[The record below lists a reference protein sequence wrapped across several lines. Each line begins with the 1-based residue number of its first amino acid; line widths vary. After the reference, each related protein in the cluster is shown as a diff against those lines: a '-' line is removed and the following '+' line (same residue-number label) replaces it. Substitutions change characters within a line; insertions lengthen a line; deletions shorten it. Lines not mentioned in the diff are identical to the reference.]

1 MTTQPPSGDFPRYT
15 GQSDEEALELG
26 PSHNPPQP
34 GGHSPGAPQQPGG
47 PSPSTPQQP
56 GGHSPG
62 APQQPVSAPPPGAA
76 PTGTPRRY
84 AGPQGQPQS
93 GPRPAQPGPGG
104 QSAPKPEAR
113 LPQPGAGA
121 PPGPP
126 RNGNGNGNNVV
137 VATAARTQDW
147 WQEKLHKL
155 SLHARVTLLA
165 AVAVGLAVAI
175 VSISAYV
182 TVRQQMY
189 RNLDA
194 SLVDRAQQAARS
206 GALTNPTILRDVPP
220 EALGLSD
227 IQLGLLTS
235 GGEPVGSAD
244 GTLPPMAAPE
254 LAVARSPGSEP
265 GIRTV
270 GVRNG
275 AHYRVVAVP
284 ARFCPLNDQRAC
296 GSGDYEAAALV
307 VAQSL
312 KPIDRTLHNLGIVLW
327 AVGLLGV
334 IGAALA
340 GNAIA
345 QSGLRPLARLT
356 GAAEHIARTEDLKP
370 IPVTGS
376 DEISRLALAFNAML
390 AALARSQDRQRRL
403 VGDAGHE
410 LRTPLTSIR
419 TNLDLLAQAD
429 KRGGLRPEDRQQ
441 LLDDVRA
448 QMDELTTLIGDLT
461 ELARDTPQV
470 RNAELIE
477 LANVVEDAVIK
488 VRRRAP
494 GLEWDVQISPFPV
507 WGDERLLGRAV
518 TNLLDNA
525 AKYSIP
531 DGAGVPRPE
540 GEMFGTVTVR
550 LLDGVLT
557 VTDSG
562 PGIADAD
569 LPHVFER
576 FYRSSEAR
584 SRPGSGLGLAIVKHA
599 AEQHGGM
606 IYARNAPTGGA
617 QFTLWLPHA
626 ATQSR

>member
-1 MTTQPPSGDFPRYT
+1 MTSPPGPRAGDSAGQVPDGRRVGSSGSSARPGGMSPRE
-15 GQSDEEALELG
+15 GSG
-26 PSHNPPQP
+26 VPPQE
-34 GGHSPGAPQQPGG
+34 GS
-47 PSPSTPQQP
+47 
-56 GGHSPG
+56 
-62 APQQPVSAPPPGAA
+62 
-76 PTGTPRRY
+76 R
-84 AGPQGQPQS
+84 S
-93 GPRPAQPGPGG
+93 GRPRP
-104 QSAPKPEAR
+104 
-113 LPQPGAGA
+113 PGAGA
-121 PPGPP
+121 TVAEEGPGP
-126 RNGNGNGNNVV
+126 RR
-137 VATAARTQDW
+137 VAVAATRTQHW
-147 WQEKLHKL
+147 WQEKLRRL
-155 SLHARVTLLA
+155 TLHARVTLLA
-165 AVAVGLAVAI
+165 AVAVGLSVAF
-175 VSISAYV
+175 VSLSAYL

-194 SLVDRAQQAARS
+194 SLIDRAEQAAQSRV
-206 GALTNPTILRDVPP
+206 LTRQFVLEGIPP

-227 IQLGLLTS
+227 IRIGLYT
-235 GGEPVGSAD
+235 AD
-244 GTLPPMAAPE
+244 GQRLGAADTYLPPMGPRE
-254 LAVARSPGSEP
+254 LAVARGQSTEVSV
-265 GIRTV
+265 RTD
-270 GVRNG
+270 GNRRLP
-275 AHYRVVAVP
+275 HYRVVAVP
-284 ARFCPLNDQRAC
+284 TRYCARPARLPDCPE
-296 GSGDYEAAALV
+296 YEYRPAALV

-312 KPIDRTLHNLGIVLW
+312 APIDRTLHNLGIVLW

-345 QSGLRPLARLT
+345 LSGLRPVARLT
-356 GAAEHIARTEDLKP
+356 SAAEHIARTEDLRP
-370 IPVTGS
+370 IPVSGT
-376 DEISRLALAFNAML
+376 DEISRLAQAFNAML

-429 KRGGLRPEDRQQ
+429 SRGGLAAEDRRQ

-461 ELARDTPQV
+461 ELARDTPQTRDV
-470 RNAELIE
+470 ELIE
-477 LANVVEDAVIK
+477 MANVVEDAVIK

-494 GLEWDVQISPFPV
+494 GLEWDVRISPFPV

-525 AKYSIP
+525 AKYSSP
-531 DGAGVPRPE
+531 EYSETAPADREAGQHGARPAV
-540 GEMFGTVTVR
+540 GRVTVR
-550 LLDGVLT
+550 LEDGVLT
-557 VTDSG
+557 VTDTG
-562 PGIADAD
+562 PGIAPAD

-606 IYARNAPTGGA
+606 IGARNLPGGGA

>member
-1 MTTQPPSGDFPRYT
+1 M
-15 GQSDEEALELG
+15 A
-26 PSHNPPQP
+26 
-34 GGHSPGAPQQPGG
+34 
-47 PSPSTPQQP
+47 
-56 GGHSPG
+56 
-62 APQQPVSAPPPGAA
+62 
-76 PTGTPRRY
+76 
-84 AGPQGQPQS
+84 
-93 GPRPAQPGPGG
+93 
-104 QSAPKPEAR
+104 
-113 LPQPGAGA
+113 
-121 PPGPP
+121 
-126 RNGNGNGNNVV
+126 
-137 VATAARTQDW
+137 ATAARTQSW
-147 WQEKLHKL
+147 AQQKLHQL

-165 AVAVGLAVAI
+165 AVAVGLAVAF
-175 VSISAYV
+175 VSVAAYL

-189 RNLDA
+189 RNLDD
-194 SLVDRAQQAARS
+194 SLIQRS
-206 GALTNPTILRDVPP
+206 TTAVQNKVLTNPDVMRTVTP
-220 EALGLSD
+220 EALGLID
-227 IQLGLLTS
+227 VRMGLLAADGSTLVGPRSYTPPIGPVELSIASSERNSDASIRTS
-235 GGEPVGSAD
+235 G
-244 GTLPPMAAPE
+244 
-254 LAVARSPGSEP
+254 SP
-265 GIRTV
+265 
-270 GVRNG
+270 NNQ
-275 AHYRVVAVP
+275 HYRVIAI
-284 ARFCPLNDQRAC
+284 PL
-296 GSGDYEAAALV
+296 GDDTALV

-312 KPIDRTLHNLGIVLW
+312 DPIDHTLHNLGIVLW

-334 IGAALA
+334 IGAAVA
-340 GNAIA
+340 GNAVA
-345 QSGLRPLARLT
+345 ASGLRPLARLT
-356 GAAEHIARTEDLKP
+356 GAAEHVARTEDLQP

-376 DEISRLALAFNAML
+376 DEISRLAQAFNAML

-494 GLEWDVQISPFPV
+494 GLEWDVELAPFPV

-525 AKYSIP
+525 AKYS
-531 DGAGVPRPE
+531 VPE
-540 GEMFGTVTVR
+540 GSTARADGPPVGRVTVR

-562 PGIADAD
+562 PGIAEAD

-606 IYARNAPTGGA
+606 IYARNVSGAGA

-626 ATQSR
+626 ATQTR

>member
-1 MTTQPPSGDFPRYT
+1 MSQQHPQDFPSYT
-15 GQSDEEALELG
+15 GG
-26 PSHNPPQP
+26 PK
-34 GGHSPGAPQQPGG
+34 PQQPQQ
-47 PSPSTPQQP
+47 SPP
-56 GGHSPG
+56 
-62 APQQPVSAPPPGAA
+62 
-76 PTGTPRRY
+76 
-84 AGPQGQPQS
+84 
-93 GPRPAQPGPGG
+93 PAQPV
-104 QSAPKPEAR
+104 A
-113 LPQPGAGA
+113 
-121 PPGPP
+121 
-126 RNGNGNGNNVV
+126 NGNGSGNRVA
-137 VATAARTQDW
+137 ATAARTQTW
-147 WQEKLHKL
+147 WNETLHKL

-175 VSISAYV
+175 VSIAAYV

-189 RNLDA
+189 QNLDN
-194 SLVDRAQQAARS
+194 SLTQRAVQAAQK
-206 GALTNPTILRDVPP
+206 GVLTDLTILQSVPSD
-220 EALGLSD
+220 ALGLSD
-227 IQLGLLTS
+227 IR
-235 GGEPVGSAD
+235 VGVISAD
-244 GTLPPMAAPE
+244 GEKFGPPKSLLPPMGDDE
-254 LAVARSPGSEP
+254 LQIARAQGNEASL
-265 GIRTV
+265 RTV
-270 GVRNG
+270 GLRNAG
-275 AHYRVVAVP
+275 THFRVVAVP
-284 ARFCPLNDQRAC
+284 AKYCPPTLSEAC
-296 GSGDYEAAALV
+296 HAEPENYLQPGALV

-312 KPIDRTLHNLGIVLW
+312 GPIDKTLHNLGIVLW
-327 AVGLLGV
+327 AFGLIGV

-340 GNAIA
+340 GNAVA
-345 QSGLRPLARLT
+345 RSGLRPLARLT
-356 GAAEHIARTEDLKP
+356 GAAEHVARTEDLKP
-370 IPVTGS
+370 IPVSGT
-376 DEISRLALAFNAML
+376 DEISRLAMAFNAML
-390 AALARSQDRQRRL
+390 GALAQSRDRQRRL

-410 LRTPLTSIR
+410 LRTPLTSVR

-477 LANVVEDAVIK
+477 LSNVVEDAVMK

-494 GLEWDVQISPFPV
+494 GLEWDVQLTPFPV

-525 AKYSIP
+525 AKYSVP
-531 DGAGVPRPE
+531 AGAAQHTDDQPAGH
-540 GEMFGTVTVR
+540 VTVR

-562 PGIADAD
+562 PGIAEAD

-584 SRPGSGLGLAIVKHA
+584 GLPGSGLGLAIVKHA

-606 IYARNAPTGGA
+606 IYARNVPGSGA

-626 ATQSR
+626 ATQTR

>member
-1 MTTQPPSGDFPRYT
+1 VTRPPEKPSSG
-15 GQSDEEALELG
+15 
-26 PSHNPPQP
+26 
-34 GGHSPGAPQQPGG
+34 PQQPAY
-47 PSPSTPQQP
+47 PSYVGLERNRYTDQPRP
-56 GGHSPG
+56 GGS
-62 APQQPVSAPPPGAA
+62 
-76 PTGTPRRY
+76 T
-84 AGPQGQPQS
+84 
-93 GPRPAQPGPGG
+93 
-104 QSAPKPEAR
+104 
-113 LPQPGAGA
+113 
-121 PPGPP
+121 PPGPDAAESVA
-126 RNGNGNGNNVV
+126 RENGNGTRRVA
-137 VATAARTQDW
+137 ATAARTQDW
-147 WQEKLHKL
+147 WQDKLHRL

-165 AVAVGLAVAI
+165 AVAVGLAVAF
-175 VSISAYV
+175 VSLSAYF

-189 RNLDA
+189 RNLDH
-194 SLVDRAQQAARS
+194 SLVDRAGSAAKS
-206 GALTNPTILRDVPP
+206 PVLTNPSVIMNITP
-220 EALGLSD
+220 ETLGLSD
-227 IQLGLLTS
+227 IRIGLLTANRQVFAGPS
-235 GGEPVGSAD
+235 NYAPPWGPAELQVAQTQGEPSVRTFGSRQ
-244 GTLPPMAAPE
+244 GP
-254 LAVARSPGSEP
+254 
-265 GIRTV
+265 
-270 GVRNG
+270 
-275 AHYRVVAVP
+275 HYRVVAVP
-284 ARFCPLNDQRAC
+284 AQVCPVPVSPGVPCPEDKQP
-296 GSGDYEAAALV
+296 AALV

-312 KPIDRTLHNLGIVLW
+312 APIDRTLHNLGIVLW

-345 QSGLRPLARLT
+345 QNGLRPLAGLT
-356 GAAEHIARTEDLKP
+356 REAERIARTEDLRP

-376 DEISRLALAFNAML
+376 DEISRLAQAFNAML

-429 KRGGLRPEDRQQ
+429 KQGGLAAEDRQQ

-470 RNAELIE
+470 PNAELIE
-477 LANVVEDAVIK
+477 LSNVVEDAVIK

-494 GLEWDVQISPFPV
+494 GIEWDVQLTPFPV

-525 AKYSIP
+525 AKYSSP
-531 DGAGVPRPE
+531 DDPALARAGRRTV
-540 GEMFGTVTVR
+540 GGSVTVR

-562 PGIADAD
+562 PGIAEAD

-606 IYARNAPTGGA
+606 IYARNAPPAGA
-617 QFTLWLPHA
+617 EFTLWLPHA
-626 ATQSR
+626 ATQARQPTGDPDFPARPQ

>member
-1 MTTQPPSGDFPRYT
+1 VSSQPPSDDFPRYT
-15 GQSDEEALELG
+15 TESDEETLEIG
-26 PSHNPPQP
+26 PETRNRYAGQRRPEAPFPAPTSPPPGQP
-34 GGHSPGAPQQPGG
+34 GGG
-47 PSPSTPQQP
+47 PD
-56 GGHSPG
+56 G
-62 APQQPVSAPPPGAA
+62 
-76 PTGTPRRY
+76 
-84 AGPQGQPQS
+84 
-93 GPRPAQPGPGG
+93 
-104 QSAPKPEAR
+104 R
-113 LPQPGAGA
+113 LPEPKGSE
-121 PPGPP
+121 
-126 RNGNGNGNNVV
+126 NGSGTNLVA
-137 VATAARTQDW
+137 ATAARTQDW

-165 AVAVGLAVAI
+165 AVAVGLAVAF

-194 SLVDRAQQAARS
+194 SLVDRASQAASS
-206 GALTNPTILRDVPP
+206 GVLTRLSNLQEIPP

-227 IQLGLLTS
+227 ILLGVYL
-235 GGEPVGSAD
+235 AD
-244 GTLPPMAAPE
+244 GRQIGAADSTLPPMGPTD
-254 LAVARSPGSEP
+254 LQVARDQGGEAS
-265 GIRTV
+265 IRTV

-275 AHYRVVAVP
+275 PHYRVVAVP
-284 ARFCPLNDQRAC
+284 AQFCPLGQERRNCEPEELQP
-296 GSGDYEAAALV
+296 AALV

-356 GAAEHIARTEDLKP
+356 SATERIARTEELKP

-376 DEISRLALAFNAML
+376 DEISRLAVAFNAML

-429 KRGGLRPEDRQQ
+429 KRGGLRAEDRQQ

-448 QMDELTTLIGDLT
+448 QMDELTNLIGDLT

-470 RNAELIE
+470 RDAELID
-477 LANVVEDAVIK
+477 LSNVVEDAAIK
-488 VRRRAP
+488 VRRRAS
-494 GLEWDVQISPFPV
+494 GIEWDVQLAPFPV

-531 DGAGVPRPE
+531 DQPDPDREE
-540 GEMFGTVTVR
+540 GGPVGRVTVR
-550 LLDGVLT
+550 LVDGVLT

-562 PGIADAD
+562 PGISDAD

>member
-1 MTTQPPSGDFPRYT
+1 M
-15 GQSDEEALELG
+15 A
-26 PSHNPPQP
+26 
-34 GGHSPGAPQQPGG
+34 
-47 PSPSTPQQP
+47 
-56 GGHSPG
+56 
-62 APQQPVSAPPPGAA
+62 
-76 PTGTPRRY
+76 
-84 AGPQGQPQS
+84 
-93 GPRPAQPGPGG
+93 
-104 QSAPKPEAR
+104 
-113 LPQPGAGA
+113 
-121 PPGPP
+121 
-126 RNGNGNGNNVV
+126 
-137 VATAARTQDW
+137 ATAARTQNW
-147 WQEKLHKL
+147 WNETLHKL

-175 VSISAYV
+175 VSVAAYI

-189 RNLDA
+189 QNLDDSLIQRAGQA
-194 SLVDRAQQAARS
+194 SQKGV
-206 GALTNPTILRDVPP
+206 LTNLENLRRASAD
-220 EALGLSD
+220 ALGLSD
-227 IQLGLLTS
+227 IR
-235 GGEPVGSAD
+235 VGVLSAD
-244 GTLPPMAAPE
+244 GVQYGAQNSPLPPMGDDE
-254 LAVARSPGSEP
+254 LQIARDQGNQASL
-265 GIRTV
+265 RTV

-275 AHYRVVAVP
+275 PHYRVVAVAARYCP
-284 ARFCPLNDQRAC
+284 AGYSNECQEDANFLQP
-296 GSGDYEAAALV
+296 GALV

-312 KPIDRTLHNLGIVLW
+312 GSIDQTLHNLGIVLW
-327 AVGLLGV
+327 AFGLIGV

-340 GNAIA
+340 GNAVA
-345 QSGLRPLARLT
+345 RSGLRPLARLT
-356 GAAEHIARTEDLKP
+356 GAAEHVARTEDLKP
-370 IPVTGS
+370 IPVAGT
-376 DEISRLALAFNAML
+376 DEISRLANAFNAML
-390 AALARSQDRQRRL
+390 GALAQSRDRQRRL

-410 LRTPLTSIR
+410 LRTPLTSVR

-477 LANVVEDAVIK
+477 LSNVVEDAVLK

-494 GLEWDVQISPFPV
+494 GLEWDVELSPFPV

-525 AKYSIP
+525 AKYSVP
-531 DGAGVPRPE
+531 EDSEQHSDGQSVGH
-540 GEMFGTVTVR
+540 VTVR
-550 LLDGVLT
+550 LQDGVLT

-562 PGIADAD
+562 PGIAEAD

-606 IYARNAPTGGA
+606 IYARNVPGAGA

>member
-1 MTTQPPSGDFPRYT
+1 M
-15 GQSDEEALELG
+15 A
-26 PSHNPPQP
+26 
-34 GGHSPGAPQQPGG
+34 
-47 PSPSTPQQP
+47 
-56 GGHSPG
+56 
-62 APQQPVSAPPPGAA
+62 
-76 PTGTPRRY
+76 
-84 AGPQGQPQS
+84 
-93 GPRPAQPGPGG
+93 
-104 QSAPKPEAR
+104 
-113 LPQPGAGA
+113 
-121 PPGPP
+121 
-126 RNGNGNGNNVV
+126 
-137 VATAARTQDW
+137 ATAARTQSW
-147 WQEKLHKL
+147 WQEKLHRL

-165 AVAVGLAVAI
+165 AVAVGFAVAL
-175 VSISAYV
+175 VSVSAYV

-189 RNLDA
+189 QNLDN
-194 SLVDRAQQAARS
+194 SLIDRAQQAAKN
-206 GALTNPTILRDVPP
+206 GVLTNQKNLVNIPTD
-220 EALGLSD
+220 AFGLSD
-227 IQLGLLTS
+227 IRLGVYLANGQPIGATNS
-235 GGEPVGSAD
+235 Y
-244 GTLPPMAAPE
+244 LPPMGPTE
-254 LAVARSPGSEP
+254 LDIAQNPGDEASV
-265 GIRTV
+265 RTF
-270 GVRNG
+270 GTRKG
-275 AHYRVVAVP
+275 EHFRVVAVP
-284 ARFCPLNDQRAC
+284 AEFCPLQARCDIDPDLLQP
-296 GSGDYEAAALV
+296 AALV

-312 KPIDRTLHNLGIVLW
+312 SPIDRTLHNLGIVLW
-327 AVGLLGV
+327 AFGLVGV

-345 QSGLRPLARLT
+345 QSGLRPLVRLT
-356 GAAEHIARTEDLKP
+356 GAAEHVARTEELRP

-390 AALARSQDRQRRL
+390 QALARSQDRQRRL

-429 KRGGLRPEDRQQ
+429 KRGGLRAEDRQQ

-470 RNAELIE
+470 RDAELIE
-477 LANVVEDAVIK
+477 LSNVVEDAVLK

-494 GLEWDVQISPFPV
+494 GLEWDVQLAPFPV

-525 AKYSIP
+525 AKYSTP
-531 DGAGVPRPE
+531 DSPPAE
-540 GEMFGTVTVR
+540 GEPPARVIVR
-550 LLDGVLT
+550 LRDGVLT

-562 PGIADAD
+562 PGIAEAD
-569 LPHVFER
+569 LPHVFDR

-606 IYARNAPTGGA
+606 IYARNAPGGGA

>member
-1 MTTQPPSGDFPRYT
+1 MSSQPPDFPSYGGSGRIPPT
-15 GQSDEEALELG
+15 PSPRPSSGQ
-26 PSHNPPQP
+26 
-34 GGHSPGAPQQPGG
+34 GGPGG
-47 PSPSTPQQP
+47 PGSGQP
-56 GGHSPG
+56 GS
-62 APQQPVSAPPPGAA
+62 
-76 PTGTPRRY
+76 
-84 AGPQGQPQS
+84 GQPSS
-93 GPRPAQPGPGG
+93 GQPGPGQPGSGASG
-104 QSAPKPEAR
+104 QGQPGSAQAGPGQPGQGQPGSGQPGSGGPGSGA
-113 LPQPGAGA
+113 PGAGSAVPNA
-121 PPGPP
+121 PKAWL
-126 RNGNGNGNNVV
+126 NGNGTRMA
-137 VATAARTQDW
+137 ATAARTQSW
-147 WQEKLHKL
+147 WQEKLHRL

-165 AVAVGLAVAI
+165 AVAVGFAVAL

-189 RNLDA
+189 QNLDN
-194 SLVDRAQQAARS
+194 SLVDRAGQAANR
-206 GALTNPTILRDVPP
+206 GILTNLANLQEVSP

-227 IQLGLLTS
+227 IKLGLL
-235 GGEPVGSAD
+235 GAD
-244 GTLPPMAAPE
+244 GQQFGSDPQYLPPMGQAE
-254 LAVARSPGSEP
+254 HDVAVAQDNEAS
-265 GIRTV
+265 IRTV
-270 GVRNG
+270 GVRNSG
-275 AHYRVVAVP
+275 HVRVIAVP
-284 ARFCPLNDQRAC
+284 TQFCPYKGVRCSPDEVEP
-296 GSGDYEAAALV
+296 GALV

-312 KPIDRTLHNLGIVLW
+312 APIDQTLHNLGIVLW
-327 AVGLLGV
+327 AFGLVGV

-345 QSGLRPLARLT
+345 QSGLRPLVRLT
-356 GAAEHIARTEDLKP
+356 GAAEHVARTEELRP

-390 AALARSQDRQRRL
+390 QALARSQDRQRRL

-429 KRGGLRPEDRQQ
+429 KRGGLRPDDRQQ

-470 RNAELIE
+470 RDAELIE
-477 LANVVEDAVIK
+477 LSNVVEDAVLK

-494 GLEWDVQISPFPV
+494 GLEWDVQLAPFPV

-525 AKYSIP
+525 AKYSTP
-531 DGAGVPRPE
+531 DASPADDEPPSRVI
-540 GEMFGTVTVR
+540 VR
-550 LLDGVLT
+550 LRDGVLT

-562 PGIADAD
+562 PGIAEAD

-606 IYARNAPTGGA
+606 IYARNAPGGGA

>member
-1 MTTQPPSGDFPRYT
+1 VSKQHPEDFPSYAGRPPGT
-15 GQSDEEALELG
+15 GQPG
-26 PSHNPPQP
+26 PTPDPTQDPRQDPAPHPAQGTGRPTP
-34 GGHSPGAPQQPGG
+34 ARRPQQPPASG
-47 PSPSTPQQP
+47 PQQP
-56 GGHSPG
+56 DE
-62 APQQPVSAPPPGAA
+62 PVA
-76 PTGTPRRY
+76 
-84 AGPQGQPQS
+84 
-93 GPRPAQPGPGG
+93 
-104 QSAPKPEAR
+104 
-113 LPQPGAGA
+113 
-121 PPGPP
+121 
-126 RNGNGNGNNVV
+126 NGNGNRVT
-137 VATAARTQDW
+137 ATAARTQVW
-147 WQEKLHKL
+147 WQEKLHAL

-175 VSISAYV
+175 VSVAAYV

-189 RNLDA
+189 QNLDD
-194 SLVDRAQQAARS
+194 S
-206 GALTNPTILRDVPP
+206 LTNRAAAAAQKGVLTNLQNLQNVSSD
-220 EALGLSD
+220 ALGLSD
-227 IQLGLLTS
+227 IR
-235 GGEPVGSAD
+235 VGMIDAD
-244 GTLPPMAAPE
+244 GQKFGARSSPIPPMEANE
-254 LAVARSPGSEP
+254 LAIARAQGDEASL
-265 GIRTV
+265 RTV
-270 GVRNG
+270 GDRNG
-275 AHYRVVAVP
+275 GSHFRVVAVP
-284 ARFCPLNDQRAC
+284 AHYCPLQADCQIDPDQYRP
-296 GSGDYEAAALV
+296 SALV

-312 KPIDRTLHNLGIVLW
+312 APIDRTLHNLGVVLW
-327 AVGLLGV
+327 AFGLIGV

-345 QSGLRPLARLT
+345 RSGLRPLARLT
-356 GAAEHIARTEDLKP
+356 GAVEHVAQTEDLKP
-370 IPVTGS
+370 IPISGS
-376 DEISRLALAFNAML
+376 DEISRLAQAFNAML

-429 KRGGLRPEDRQQ
+429 KRGGLRPDDRQQ

-477 LANVVEDAVIK
+477 LSNVVEDAVIK

-494 GLEWDVQISPFPV
+494 GLDWDVQLSPFPV

-531 DGAGVPRPE
+531 EGTAPRSDGQPSGQ
-540 GEMFGTVTVR
+540 VTVR

-606 IYARNAPTGGA
+606 IYARNLPGGGA

-626 ATQSR
+626 ATQTR

>member
-1 MTTQPPSGDFPRYT
+1 MSTQPPDDFPRYS
-15 GQSDEEALELG
+15 GQSDEETLELG
-26 PSHNPPQP
+26 PSHNRP
-34 GGHSPGAPQQPGG
+34 GARPHGSSRAPHPGTPSPGTSSPYAGQGAPTTGPGSPSAPQA
-47 PSPSTPQQP
+47 S
-56 GGHSPG
+56 
-62 APQQPVSAPPPGAA
+62 
-76 PTGTPRRY
+76 
-84 AGPQGQPQS
+84 
-93 GPRPAQPGPGG
+93 PRPAAPGPTTPDSG
-104 QSAPKPEAR
+104 QP
-113 LPQPGAGA
+113 
-121 PPGPP
+121 
-126 RNGNGNGNNVV
+126 GNGNRVTE
-137 VATAARTQDW
+137 TAGRTQDW
-147 WQEKLHKL
+147 WQDKLHQL

-165 AVAVGLAVAI
+165 AVAVGLAVAF
-175 VSISAYV
+175 VSIGAYM

-189 RNLDA
+189 RNLDD
-194 SLVDRAQQAARS
+194 SLKDRAVQAANNKV
-206 GALTNPTILRDVPP
+206 LTNYFNLRNVSSD
-220 EALGLSD
+220 ALGLSD
-227 IQLGLLTS
+227 IQLGVYLDTGQKLGAKQS
-235 GGEPVGSAD
+235 
-244 GTLPPMAAPE
+244 TLPPMNDTE
-254 LAVARSPGSEP
+254 LAVAQGDAPDGFSIE
-265 GIRTV
+265 TV
-270 GVRNG
+270 GVPNSS
-275 AHYRVVAVP
+275 HFRVVAVET
-284 ARFCPLNDQRAC
+284 RFCPREDGEAC
-296 GSGDYEAAALV
+296 GNEVPTIPAALV

-327 AVGLLGV
+327 AIGLLGV

-356 GAAEHIARTEDLKP
+356 GAAETIARTEDLRP

-376 DEISRLALAFNAML
+376 DEITRLAVAFNAML

-429 KRGGLRPEDRQQ
+429 KRGGLRPDDRQQ

-470 RNAELIE
+470 RDAELIE
-477 LANVVEDAVIK
+477 MANVVEDALIK
-488 VRRRAP
+488 VRRRAS
-494 GLEWDVQISPFPV
+494 GVEWDVQLSPFPV

-525 AKYSIP
+525 AKYSVP
-531 DGAGVPRPE
+531 DGSAGPRHE
-540 GEMFGTVTVR
+540 GQPVGRVSVR

-562 PGIADAD
+562 PGIAEAD

-606 IYARNAPTGGA
+606 IYARNAPAGGA

>member
-1 MTTQPPSGDFPRYT
+1 M
-15 GQSDEEALELG
+15 A
-26 PSHNPPQP
+26 
-34 GGHSPGAPQQPGG
+34 
-47 PSPSTPQQP
+47 
-56 GGHSPG
+56 
-62 APQQPVSAPPPGAA
+62 
-76 PTGTPRRY
+76 
-84 AGPQGQPQS
+84 
-93 GPRPAQPGPGG
+93 
-104 QSAPKPEAR
+104 
-113 LPQPGAGA
+113 
-121 PPGPP
+121 
-126 RNGNGNGNNVV
+126 
-137 VATAARTQDW
+137 ATAARTQDW
-147 WQEKLHKL
+147 WQEKLQRL

-165 AVAVGLAVAI
+165 AVAVGLAVAL

-194 SLVDRAQQAARS
+194 SLIDRAGAA
-206 GALTNPTILRDVPP
+206 ADKQVLTNLNNLERIPSD
-220 EALGLSD
+220 ALGLSD
-227 IQLGLLTS
+227 IQVGLYT
-235 GGEPVGSAD
+235 AD
-244 GTLPPMAAPE
+244 EQRFGAAKSFLPPMGPIE
-254 LAVARSPGSEP
+254 LEVAQTQGEESV
-265 GIRTV
+265 RTV
-270 GVRNG
+270 GNRSG
-275 AHYRVVAVP
+275 PHFRVVAVP
-284 ARFCPLNDQRAC
+284 AQYCPVGAQCPPDEL
-296 GSGDYEAAALV
+296 EPAALV

-312 KPIDRTLHNLGIVLW
+312 EPIDRTLHNLGIVLW
-327 AVGLLGV
+327 AVGLIGV

-345 QSGLRPLARLT
+345 QSGLRPLGRLT

-376 DEISRLALAFNAML
+376 DEISRLAQAFNAML

-410 LRTPLTSIR
+410 LRTPLTSVR

-429 KRGGLRPEDRQQ
+429 KRGGLSAEDRQQ

-494 GLEWDVQISPFPV
+494 GLEWDVRLSPFPV

-525 AKYSIP
+525 AKYSTP
-531 DGAGVPRPE
+531 DSAASPADRRTGDAEPVGR
-540 GEMFGTVTVR
+540 VTVR

-562 PGIADAD
+562 PGIAEAD

-606 IYARNAPTGGA
+606 IYARNTPVGGA

>member
-1 MTTQPPSGDFPRYT
+1 MV
-15 GQSDEEALELG
+15 A
-26 PSHNPPQP
+26 
-34 GGHSPGAPQQPGG
+34 
-47 PSPSTPQQP
+47 
-56 GGHSPG
+56 
-62 APQQPVSAPPPGAA
+62 
-76 PTGTPRRY
+76 
-84 AGPQGQPQS
+84 
-93 GPRPAQPGPGG
+93 
-104 QSAPKPEAR
+104 
-113 LPQPGAGA
+113 
-121 PPGPP
+121 
-126 RNGNGNGNNVV
+126 
-137 VATAARTQDW
+137 ATAARTQDW
-147 WQEKLHKL
+147 WQEKLHRL

-165 AVAVGLAVAI
+165 AVAVGLAVAL
-175 VSISAYV
+175 VSISAYL

-189 RNLDA
+189 RNLDD
-194 SLVDRAQQAARS
+194 SLIDRAGQAADK
-206 GALTNPTILRDVPP
+206 GVLTNLQVLASIPSD
-220 EALGLSD
+220 ALGLSD
-227 IQLGLLTS
+227 IQLGLYT
-235 GGEPVGSAD
+235 AD
-244 GTLPPMAAPE
+244 GQRAGAANSFLPPMGPAE
-254 LAVARSPGSEP
+254 LAVAQNPNAEP
-265 GIRTV
+265 SVRTV
-270 GVRNG
+270 GTRNG
-275 AHYRVVAVP
+275 AHFRVVAVP
-284 ARFCPLNDQRAC
+284 ANYCPLLRSCSPDELRP
-296 GSGDYEAAALV
+296 AALV

-312 KPIDRTLHNLGIVLW
+312 EPIDRTLHNLGIVLW
-327 AVGLLGV
+327 AVGLVGV

-345 QSGLRPLARLT
+345 QSGLRPLSRLT

-376 DEISRLALAFNAML
+376 DEISRLAQAFNAML

-429 KRGGLRPEDRQQ
+429 KRGGLSAEDRQQ

-477 LANVVEDAVIK
+477 LSNVVEDAVIK

-494 GLEWDVQISPFPV
+494 RLEWDVQLSPFPV

-525 AKYSIP
+525 AKYSTP
-531 DGAGVPRPE
+531 DDSAATRADRRT
-540 GEMFGTVTVR
+540 GELEPVGRVTVR

-557 VTDSG
+557 VADSG
-562 PGIADAD
+562 PGIAEAD

-606 IYARNAPTGGA
+606 IYARNSPAGGA

-626 ATQSR
+626 ATQER

>member
-1 MTTQPPSGDFPRYT
+1 MV
-15 GQSDEEALELG
+15 
-26 PSHNPPQP
+26 
-34 GGHSPGAPQQPGG
+34 
-47 PSPSTPQQP
+47 ST
-56 GGHSPG
+56 
-62 APQQPVSAPPPGAA
+62 A
-76 PTGTPRRY
+76 
-84 AGPQGQPQS
+84 
-93 GPRPAQPGPGG
+93 
-104 QSAPKPEAR
+104 E
-113 LPQPGAGA
+113 
-121 PPGPP
+121 
-126 RNGNGNGNNVV
+126 
-137 VATAARTQDW
+137 RTQDW
-147 WQEKLHKL
+147 WQEKLHQL

-165 AVAVGLAVAI
+165 AVTVGLAVMI
-175 VSISAYV
+175 VSISAYM

-189 RNLDA
+189 RNLDD
-194 SLVDRAQQAARS
+194 SLVDRAQQAAN
-206 GALTNPTILRDVPP
+206 GTALTNPNILQGVPP

-227 IQLGLLTS
+227 ILLGLETPT
-235 GGEPVGSAD
+235 GQRIGSPN
-244 GTLPPMAAPE
+244 TMPPMGAEE
-254 LAVARSPGSEP
+254 LAVAKNPKSEP
-265 GIRTV
+265 SYRTV

-275 AHYRVVAVP
+275 PHYRVIAVP
-284 ARFCPLNDQRAC
+284 THFCPFSDQERCSDA
-296 GSGDYEAAALV
+296 DYEPAALV

-356 GAAEHIARTEDLKP
+356 GAAETIARTEDLRP

-376 DEISRLALAFNAML
+376 DEITRLAVAFNAML

-429 KRGGLRPEDRQQ
+429 KRGGLRAEDRQQ

-448 QMDELTTLIGDLT
+448 QMDELTALIGDLT

-470 RNAELIE
+470 RDAELIE
-477 LANVVEDAVIK
+477 MQNVVEDALIK
-488 VRRRAP
+488 VRRRAS
-494 GLEWDVQISPFPV
+494 GVEWDVQLSPFPV

-531 DGAGVPRPE
+531 DDSGPRPPE
-540 GEMFGTVTVR
+540 GEPLGRVTVR

-557 VTDSG
+557 ITDSG
-562 PGIADAD
+562 PGIAEAD

-606 IYARNAPTGGA
+606 IYARNAPGAGA

>member
-1 MTTQPPSGDFPRYT
+1 MTPSNPDFPSYADRPNQPTPPNQPSG
-15 GQSDEEALELG
+15 
-26 PSHNPPQP
+26 
-34 GGHSPGAPQQPGG
+34 PQQPGRQT
-47 PSPSTPQQP
+47 TP
-56 GGHSPG
+56 
-62 APQQPVSAPPPGAA
+62 
-76 PTGTPRRY
+76 
-84 AGPQGQPQS
+84 
-93 GPRPAQPGPGG
+93 
-104 QSAPKPEAR
+104 
-113 LPQPGAGA
+113 AGA
-121 PPGPP
+121 PPVA
-126 RNGNGNGNNVV
+126 NGNRMA
-137 VATAARTQDW
+137 ATAARTQDW
-147 WQEKLHKL
+147 AQQKLHQL

-165 AVAVGLAVAI
+165 AVAVGLAVAF
-175 VSISAYV
+175 VSVAAYL

-189 RNLDA
+189 RNLDE
-194 SLVDRAQQAARS
+194 SLIQRSTAAAKS
-206 GALTNPTILRDVPP
+206 GVITNPEIMRGLPP
-220 EALGLSD
+220 EALGLID
-227 IQLGLLTS
+227 IRMGLLA
-235 GGEPVGSAD
+235 AD
-244 GTLPPMAAPE
+244 GSTLVGPRSYTPPIGPDE
-254 LAVARSPGSEP
+254 LAVASSSVGSDAS
-265 GIRTV
+265 IRTA
-270 GVRNG
+270 GSPNRQ
-275 AHYRVVAVP
+275 HYRVIAI
-284 ARFCPLNDQRAC
+284 PLGDDQ
-296 GSGDYEAAALV
+296 ALV

-312 KPIDRTLHNLGIVLW
+312 EPIDHTLHNLGIVLW
-327 AVGLLGV
+327 SVGLLGV

-340 GNAIA
+340 GNAVA
-345 QSGLRPLARLT
+345 ASGLRPLARLT
-356 GAAEHIARTEDLKP
+356 GAAEHVARTEDLQP

-376 DEISRLALAFNAML
+376 DEISRLAQAFNAML

-477 LANVVEDAVIK
+477 LSNVVEDAVIK

-494 GLEWDVQISPFPV
+494 GLDWDVQLTPFPV

-525 AKYSIP
+525 AKYSVP
-531 DGAGVPRPE
+531 EGATPRSDGAPVGR
-540 GEMFGTVTVR
+540 VTVR

-562 PGIADAD
+562 PGISEAD

-606 IYARNAPTGGA
+606 IYARNAHAPGAGA

-626 ATQSR
+626 ATQTR

>member
-1 MTTQPPSGDFPRYT
+1 MSKQHPDDFPSYT
-15 GQSDEEALELG
+15 
-26 PSHNPPQP
+26 NPPPAPAEP
-34 GGHSPGAPQQPGG
+34 GLQHPE
-47 PSPSTPQQP
+47 
-56 GGHSPG
+56 
-62 APQQPVSAPPPGAA
+62 SAPEP
-76 PTGTPRRY
+76 
-84 AGPQGQPQS
+84 S
-93 GPRPAQPGPGG
+93 LD
-104 QSAPKPEAR
+104 KPVA
-113 LPQPGAGA
+113 
-121 PPGPP
+121 
-126 RNGNGNGNNVV
+126 NGNGNRV
-137 VATAARTQDW
+137 VATAARTQSW
-147 WQEKLHKL
+147 WNETLHQL

-165 AVAVGLAVAI
+165 AVAVALAVAI
-175 VSISAYV
+175 VSVAAYV

-189 RNLDA
+189 QNLDD
-194 SLVDRAQQAARS
+194 SLILRAGQAAQK
-206 GALTNPTILRDVPP
+206 GVLTNLSVLENIPP
-220 EALGLSD
+220 DALGLSD
-227 IQLGLLTS
+227 IQ
-235 GGEPVGSAD
+235 VGMISAD
-244 GTLPPMAAPE
+244 GQKFGAENSVLPPMGQTE
-254 LAVARSPGSEP
+254 LNIARSQGTDASL
-265 GIRTV
+265 RTA

-275 AHYRVVAVP
+275 SHFRVVAVP
-284 ARFCPLNDQRAC
+284 ARFCPPRADC
-296 GSGDYEAAALV
+296 QADPGLYQPSALV

-312 KPIDRTLHNLGIVLW
+312 GPIDQTLHNLGIVLW
-327 AVGLLGV
+327 AFGLIGV

-340 GNAIA
+340 GNAVA
-345 QSGLRPLARLT
+345 RSGLRPLARLT
-356 GAAEHIARTEDLKP
+356 GAAEHVARTEDLQP
-370 IPVTGS
+370 IPVSGS
-376 DEISRLALAFNAML
+376 DEISRLAQAFNAML

-429 KRGGLRPEDRQQ
+429 KRGGLRPDDRQQ

-448 QMDELTTLIGDLT
+448 QMDELTTLISDLT

-477 LANVVEDAVIK
+477 LSNVVEDAVIK

-494 GLEWDVQISPFPV
+494 GLEWDVQLTPFPV

-518 TNLLDNA
+518 VNLLDNA
-525 AKYSIP
+525 AKYSVP
-531 DGAGVPRPE
+531 DGATPRGDGRPV
-540 GEMFGTVTVR
+540 GRVTVR

-562 PGIADAD
+562 PGIAEAD

-606 IYARNAPTGGA
+606 IYARNAPGAGA

-626 ATQSR
+626 ATQAR

>member
-1 MTTQPPSGDFPRYT
+1 M
-15 GQSDEEALELG
+15 A
-26 PSHNPPQP
+26 
-34 GGHSPGAPQQPGG
+34 
-47 PSPSTPQQP
+47 
-56 GGHSPG
+56 
-62 APQQPVSAPPPGAA
+62 
-76 PTGTPRRY
+76 
-84 AGPQGQPQS
+84 
-93 GPRPAQPGPGG
+93 
-104 QSAPKPEAR
+104 
-113 LPQPGAGA
+113 
-121 PPGPP
+121 
-126 RNGNGNGNNVV
+126 
-137 VATAARTQDW
+137 ATAARTQSW
-147 WQEKLHKL
+147 WQEKLHRL

-165 AVAVGLAVAI
+165 AVAVGLAVAL
-175 VSISAYV
+175 VSISAYI

-189 RNLDA
+189 QNLDN
-194 SLVDRAQQAARS
+194 SLIDRAGQAAKR
-206 GALTNPTILRDVPP
+206 GVLTNKVILQTIPSD
-220 EALGLSD
+220 ALGLSD
-227 IQLGLLTS
+227 IQVGVY
-235 GGEPVGSAD
+235 GANGEQFAAVDS
-244 GTLPPMAAPE
+244 LMPPMGNDE
-254 LAVARSPGSEP
+254 LEIAIEQGNQASV
-265 GIRTV
+265 RTV
-270 GVRNG
+270 GVRNSG
-275 AHYRVVAVP
+275 HFRVVAVP
-284 ARFCPLNDQRAC
+284 AQYC
-296 GSGDYEAAALV
+296 DYRQCAVEQLQPGALV

-312 KPIDRTLHNLGIVLW
+312 DSIDRTLHNLGIVLW
-327 AVGLLGV
+327 AFGLVGV

-345 QSGLRPLARLT
+345 QSGLRPLTRLT
-356 GAAEHIARTEDLKP
+356 GAAEHVARTEELRP

-376 DEISRLALAFNAML
+376 DEISRLAQAFNAML
-390 AALARSQDRQRRL
+390 QALARSQDRQRRL

-470 RNAELIE
+470 RDAELIE
-477 LANVVEDAVIK
+477 LANVVEDAVLK

-494 GLEWDVQISPFPV
+494 GLEWDVQLAPFPV

-525 AKYSIP
+525 AKYSTP
-531 DGAGVPRPE
+531 DTPPTG
-540 GEMFGTVTVR
+540 GESPARVIVR
-550 LLDGVLT
+550 LRDGVLT

-562 PGIADAD
+562 PGIAEAD

-606 IYARNAPTGGA
+606 IYARNAPGGGA

>member
-1 MTTQPPSGDFPRYT
+1 M
-15 GQSDEEALELG
+15 A
-26 PSHNPPQP
+26 
-34 GGHSPGAPQQPGG
+34 
-47 PSPSTPQQP
+47 
-56 GGHSPG
+56 
-62 APQQPVSAPPPGAA
+62 
-76 PTGTPRRY
+76 
-84 AGPQGQPQS
+84 
-93 GPRPAQPGPGG
+93 
-104 QSAPKPEAR
+104 
-113 LPQPGAGA
+113 
-121 PPGPP
+121 
-126 RNGNGNGNNVV
+126 
-137 VATAARTQDW
+137 ATAARTQSW
-147 WQEKLHKL
+147 WQEKLHRL

-165 AVAVGLAVAI
+165 AVAVGFAVAL
-175 VSISAYV
+175 VSVSAYV

-189 RNLDA
+189 QNLDN
-194 SLVDRAQQAARS
+194 SLVDRASQAAKN
-206 GALTNPTILRDVPP
+206 GVLTSQKNLVQIPTD
-220 EALGLSD
+220 AFGLSD
-227 IQLGLLTS
+227 LRLGVYLTTGQPIGATNS
-235 GGEPVGSAD
+235 Y
-244 GTLPPMAAPE
+244 LPPMGPAE
-254 LAVARSPGSEP
+254 LDIARNPSDEASV
-265 GIRTV
+265 RTF
-270 GVRNG
+270 GTRNG
-275 AHYRVVAVP
+275 EHFRVVAVP
-284 ARFCPLNDQRAC
+284 ARFCPYVANSCDPEDGQTQP
-296 GSGDYEAAALV
+296 AALV

-312 KPIDRTLHNLGIVLW
+312 DPIDRTLHNLGIVLW
-327 AVGLLGV
+327 AFGLVGV

-345 QSGLRPLARLT
+345 QSGLRPLTRLT
-356 GAAEHIARTEDLKP
+356 GAAEHVARTEELRP

-376 DEISRLALAFNAML
+376 DEISRLAQAFNAML
-390 AALARSQDRQRRL
+390 QALARSQDRQRRL

-441 LLDDVRA
+441 LLEDVRA

-470 RNAELIE
+470 RDAELIE
-477 LANVVEDAVIK
+477 LANVVEDAVLK

-494 GLEWDVQISPFPV
+494 GLEWDVQLAPFPV

-525 AKYSIP
+525 AKYSTP
-531 DGAGVPRPE
+531 DVPPAAGEPPSRVI
-540 GEMFGTVTVR
+540 VR
-550 LLDGVLT
+550 LRDGVLT

-562 PGIADAD
+562 PGIAEAD
-569 LPHVFER
+569 LPHVFDR

>member
-1 MTTQPPSGDFPRYT
+1 MSSSNPDFPSYT
-15 GQSDEEALELG
+15 DR
-26 PSHNPPQP
+26 P
-34 GGHSPGAPQQPGG
+34 APQAGPQHPAPPGQDAVPVNRG
-47 PSPSTPQQP
+47 PAQGP
-56 GGHSPG
+56 
-62 APQQPVSAPPPGAA
+62 PPPGPVA
-76 PTGTPRRY
+76 
-84 AGPQGQPQS
+84 
-93 GPRPAQPGPGG
+93 
-104 QSAPKPEAR
+104 
-113 LPQPGAGA
+113 
-121 PPGPP
+121 
-126 RNGNGNGNNVV
+126 NGNGNRVA
-137 VATAARTQDW
+137 ATAAQTRDW
-147 WQEKLHKL
+147 WQDKLHRL

-175 VSISAYV
+175 VSIAAYI

-189 RNLDA
+189 QNLDD
-194 SLVDRAQQAARS
+194 SLIDRAGAAAQK
-206 GALTNPTILRDVPP
+206 GVLTNLSNLERVPSD
-220 EALGLSD
+220 ALGLSD
-227 IQLGLLTS
+227 IR
-235 GGEPVGSAD
+235 VGMVGAD
-244 GTLPPMAAPE
+244 GQTFGARNSLLPPIGPAE
-254 LAVARSPGSEP
+254 LEVAKNQGNEASL
-265 GIRTV
+265 RTV

-275 AHYRVVAVP
+275 GSHFRVVAVP
-284 ARFCPLNDQRAC
+284 ARYCPLGADCEDDPGLYQP
-296 GSGDYEAAALV
+296 AALV

-312 KPIDRTLHNLGIVLW
+312 GSIDRTLHNLGVVLW
-327 AVGLLGV
+327 AFGLIGV

-345 QSGLRPLARLT
+345 RSGLRPLARLT
-356 GAAEHIARTEDLKP
+356 RAAEHVARTEDLKP
-370 IPVTGS
+370 IPVSGS
-376 DEISRLALAFNAML
+376 DEISRLAVAFNAML

-410 LRTPLTSIR
+410 LRTPLTSVR

-477 LANVVEDAVIK
+477 LQNVVEDAVMK

-494 GLEWDVQISPFPV
+494 GLEWDVQLTPFPV

-531 DGAGVPRPE
+531 EDTAVRADGQPVGR
-540 GEMFGTVTVR
+540 VTVR
-550 LLDGVLT
+550 LQDGVLT

-562 PGIADAD
+562 PGIAEAD

-606 IYARNAPTGGA
+606 IYARNAPGAGA

-626 ATQSR
+626 ATQTR

>member
-1 MTTQPPSGDFPRYT
+1 
-15 GQSDEEALELG
+15 
-26 PSHNPPQP
+26 
-34 GGHSPGAPQQPGG
+34 
-47 PSPSTPQQP
+47 
-56 GGHSPG
+56 
-62 APQQPVSAPPPGAA
+62 
-76 PTGTPRRY
+76 
-84 AGPQGQPQS
+84 
-93 GPRPAQPGPGG
+93 
-104 QSAPKPEAR
+104 
-113 LPQPGAGA
+113 
-121 PPGPP
+121 
-126 RNGNGNGNNVV
+126 
-137 VATAARTQDW
+137 
-147 WQEKLHKL
+147 
-155 SLHARVTLLA
+155 VTLLA
-165 AVAVGLAVAI
+165 AVAVGLAVAF
-175 VSISAYV
+175 VSIGAYV

-189 RNLDA
+189 RNLDD
-194 SLVDRAQQAARS
+194 SLKDRVVQAANKKV
-206 GALTNPTILRDVPP
+206 LTNFFNLQIASTD
-220 EALGLSD
+220 ALGLSD
-227 IQLGLLTS
+227 IQFGFYLEDGHK
-235 GGEPVGSAD
+235 VGAKQSP
-244 GTLPPMAAPE
+244 LPPMGAKE
-254 LAVARSPGSEP
+254 LAVAQGTAPDGFS
-265 GIRTV
+265 IQTV
-270 GVRNG
+270 GVPDSY
-275 AHYRVVAVP
+275 HSRVVAVP
-284 ARFCPLNDQRAC
+284 ARFCPRQDQNPC
-296 GSGDYEAAALV
+296 HDDETVPAALV
-307 VAQSL
+307 VSQSL
-312 KPIDRTLHNLGIVLW
+312 KPIDQTLHNLGIVLW

-356 GAAEHIARTEDLKP
+356 SAAEHIARTEDLKP

-376 DEISRLALAFNAML
+376 DEITRLAVAFNAML

-470 RNAELIE
+470 RDAELIE
-477 LANVVEDAVIK
+477 LGNVVEDALIK
-488 VRRRAP
+488 VRRRAS
-494 GLEWDVQISPFPV
+494 GVEWDVQLSPFPV

-525 AKYSIP
+525 AKYSLP
-531 DGAGVPRPE
+531 DGSATLRAE
-540 GEMFGTVTVR
+540 GEPLGRVTVR

-562 PGIADAD
+562 SGIAEAD

-606 IYARNAPTGGA
+606 IYARNAPGGGA

>member
-1 MTTQPPSGDFPRYT
+1 M
-15 GQSDEEALELG
+15 
-26 PSHNPPQP
+26 
-34 GGHSPGAPQQPGG
+34 
-47 PSPSTPQQP
+47 
-56 GGHSPG
+56 
-62 APQQPVSAPPPGAA
+62 
-76 PTGTPRRY
+76 
-84 AGPQGQPQS
+84 
-93 GPRPAQPGPGG
+93 
-104 QSAPKPEAR
+104 
-113 LPQPGAGA
+113 
-121 PPGPP
+121 
-126 RNGNGNGNNVV
+126 

-147 WQEKLHKL
+147 WREKLHQL

-189 RNLDA
+189 RNLDD
-194 SLVDRAQQAARS
+194 SLTDRASQAAKS
-206 GALTNPTILRDVPP
+206 GVLTNLYNLQRVPSD
-220 EALGLSD
+220 ALGLSD
-227 IQLGLLTS
+227 IQ
-235 GGEPVGSAD
+235 VGVFLPNGQRVGATNSP
-244 GTLPPMAAPE
+244 LPPMGAEELEIARTQDPE
-254 LAVARSPGSEP
+254 GS
-265 GIRTV
+265 IRTV

-275 AHYRVVAVP
+275 PHFRVVALP
-284 ARFCPLNDQRAC
+284 AKFCPLTNSDPC
-296 GSGDYEAAALV
+296 DEAIEPSALV

-312 KPIDRTLHNLGIVLW
+312 QPIDRTLHNLGIVLW

-370 IPVTGS
+370 IPVSGS

-477 LANVVEDAVIK
+477 LSNVVEDAVIK
-488 VRRRAP
+488 VRRRAS
-494 GLEWDVQISPFPV
+494 GLDWDVQIQPFPV

-525 AKYSIP
+525 AKYSTP
-531 DGAGVPRPE
+531 DGPETPRAE
-540 GEMFGTVTVR
+540 GEFLGRVTVR

-562 PGIADAD
+562 PGIAEAD

-606 IYARNAPTGGA
+606 IYARNSPTGGA

>member
-1 MTTQPPSGDFPRYT
+1 
-15 GQSDEEALELG
+15 
-26 PSHNPPQP
+26 
-34 GGHSPGAPQQPGG
+34 
-47 PSPSTPQQP
+47 
-56 GGHSPG
+56 
-62 APQQPVSAPPPGAA
+62 
-76 PTGTPRRY
+76 
-84 AGPQGQPQS
+84 
-93 GPRPAQPGPGG
+93 
-104 QSAPKPEAR
+104 
-113 LPQPGAGA
+113 
-121 PPGPP
+121 
-126 RNGNGNGNNVV
+126 
-137 VATAARTQDW
+137 
-147 WQEKLHKL
+147 
-155 SLHARVTLLA
+155 
-165 AVAVGLAVAI
+165 LAVA
-175 VSISAYV
+175 SSPA
-182 TVRQQMY
+182 
-189 RNLDA
+189 NGDA
-194 SLVDRAQQAARS
+194 S
-206 GALTNPTILRDVPP
+206 
-220 EALGLSD
+220 
-227 IQLGLLTS
+227 
-235 GGEPVGSAD
+235 
-244 GTLPPMAAPE
+244 
-254 LAVARSPGSEP
+254 
-265 GIRTV
+265 IRTA
-270 GVRNG
+270 GSPNNQ
-275 AHYRVVAVP
+275 HYRVIAI
-284 ARFCPLNDQRAC
+284 PL
-296 GSGDYEAAALV
+296 GDEQALV

-312 KPIDRTLHNLGIVLW
+312 EPIDHTLHNLGIVLW
-327 AVGLLGV
+327 SVGLLGV

-340 GNAIA
+340 GNAVA
-345 QSGLRPLARLT
+345 ASGLRPLARLT
-356 GAAEHIARTEDLKP
+356 GAAEHVARTEDLNP

-376 DEISRLALAFNAML
+376 DEVSRLAQAFNAML

-410 LRTPLTSIR
+410 LRTPLTSVR

-429 KRGGLRPEDRQQ
+429 KRGGLRPEDRKQ

-494 GLEWDVQISPFPV
+494 GLEWDVQLTPFPV

-525 AKYSIP
+525 AKYST
-531 DGAGVPRPE
+531 PE
-540 GEMFGTVTVR
+540 GATQRSDGQPVGRVTVR

-562 PGIADAD
+562 PGIAEAD

-606 IYARNAPTGGA
+606 IYARNAPGAGA

-626 ATQSR
+626 ATQTR

>member
-1 MTTQPPSGDFPRYT
+1 VTTHPPSDDFPRYT
-15 GQSDEEALELG
+15 GQSDEETE
-26 PSHNPPQP
+26 
-34 GGHSPGAPQQPGG
+34 
-47 PSPSTPQQP
+47 
-56 GGHSPG
+56 
-62 APQQPVSAPPPGAA
+62 V
-76 PTGTPRRY
+76 
-84 AGPQGQPQS
+84 
-93 GPRPAQPGPGG
+93 GPRQ
-104 QSAPKPEAR
+104 Q
-113 LPQPGAGA
+113 
-121 PPGPP
+121 PPGPSGVP
-126 RNGNGNGNNVV
+126 RRSGPMPPPAEGGNGNGNGTNVV
-137 VATAARTQDW
+137 AATAARTQDW

-189 RNLDA
+189 RNLDDSLITRA
-194 SLVDRAQQAARS
+194 SQAANKKV
-206 GALTNPTILRDVPP
+206 LTNNLNLQSIPTD
-220 EALGLSD
+220 ALGLSD
-227 IQLGLLTS
+227 ILLGVYLPN
-235 GGEPVGSAD
+235 GQRVGARNS
-244 GTLPPMAAPE
+244 TLPPMSDTE
-254 LAVARSPGSEP
+254 LAIAQGS
-265 GIRTV
+265 GDSYSIRTV
-270 GVRNG
+270 GAPNSS
-275 AHYRVVAVP
+275 HYRVVAVP
-284 ARFCPLNDQRAC
+284 AQFCPAVSPRDDCEN
-296 GSGDYEAAALV
+296 GDPEYQQAALV

-312 KPIDRTLHNLGIVLW
+312 TPIDHTLHNLGIVLW

-340 GNAIA
+340 GNAVA
-345 QSGLRPLARLT
+345 QSGLRPVARLT
-356 GAAEHIARTEDLKP
+356 GAAEHIAKTEELKP

-477 LANVVEDAVIK
+477 LSNVVEDAVIK
-488 VRRRAP
+488 VRRRAS
-494 GLEWDVQISPFPV
+494 GVEWGVQLSPFPV

-525 AKYSIP
+525 AKYSVP
-531 DGAGVPRPE
+531 DAGATPRAD
-540 GEMFGTVTVR
+540 GEPLGRVTVR

-562 PGIADAD
+562 PGIAEAD

-606 IYARNAPTGGA
+606 IYARNAPGGGA

>member
-1 MTTQPPSGDFPRYT
+1 M
-15 GQSDEEALELG
+15 
-26 PSHNPPQP
+26 
-34 GGHSPGAPQQPGG
+34 
-47 PSPSTPQQP
+47 
-56 GGHSPG
+56 
-62 APQQPVSAPPPGAA
+62 
-76 PTGTPRRY
+76 
-84 AGPQGQPQS
+84 
-93 GPRPAQPGPGG
+93 
-104 QSAPKPEAR
+104 
-113 LPQPGAGA
+113 
-121 PPGPP
+121 
-126 RNGNGNGNNVV
+126 
-137 VATAARTQDW
+137 
-147 WQEKLHKL
+147 
-155 SLHARVTLLA
+155 TLLA
-165 AVAVGLAVAI
+165 AVAVGLAVAF
-175 VSISAYV
+175 VSLGAYV

-189 RNLDA
+189 RNLDD
-194 SLVDRAQQAARS
+194 SLKDRAVQAANN
-206 GALTNPTILRDVPP
+206 GVLTNYYNLQRISSD
-220 EALGLSD
+220 ALGLSD
-227 IQLGLLTS
+227 IRVGVYLDS
-235 GGEPVGSAD
+235 GQKVNAKLSP
-244 GTLPPMAAPE
+244 LPPMNATE
-254 LAVARSPGSEP
+254 LAVARGTAPDGYSIE
-265 GIRTV
+265 TV
-270 GVRNG
+270 GTPNSP
-275 AHYRVVAVP
+275 HFRVVAVP
-284 ARFCPLNDQRAC
+284 ARFCPREDDQAC
-296 GSGDYEAAALV
+296 DDGETLQAALV

-327 AVGLLGV
+327 AIGLLGV

-356 GAAEHIARTEDLKP
+356 AAAESIARTEDLRP

-376 DEISRLALAFNAML
+376 DEITRLAVAFNAML

-429 KRGGLRPEDRQQ
+429 KRGGLRAEDRQQ

-470 RNAELIE
+470 RDAELIE
-477 LANVVEDAVIK
+477 LSNVVEDALLK
-488 VRRRAP
+488 VRRRAS
-494 GLEWDVQISPFPV
+494 GVEWDVQLSPFPV

-525 AKYSIP
+525 AKYSVP
-531 DGAGVPRPE
+531 DDTAGHRTD
-540 GEMFGTVTVR
+540 GEPLGRVTVR

-562 PGIADAD
+562 PGIAEAD

-606 IYARNAPTGGA
+606 IYARNAPNAGA

>member
-1 MTTQPPSGDFPRYT
+1 MTTQPPADNFPKYT
-15 GQSDEEALELG
+15 GPAPEDETLHLG
-26 PSHNPPQP
+26 GPQNPHTNRHRTPV
-34 GGHSPGAPQQPGG
+34 GHSTGVGSTQGG
-47 PSPSTPQQP
+47 P
-56 GGHSPG
+56 
-62 APQQPVSAPPPGAA
+62 
-76 PTGTPRRY
+76 
-84 AGPQGQPQS
+84 
-93 GPRPAQPGPGG
+93 G
-104 QSAPKPEAR
+104 QSS
-113 LPQPGAGA
+113 
-121 PPGPP
+121 
-126 RNGNGNGNNVV
+126 GNGDGNNRGVA
-137 VATAARTQDW
+137 ATATRTQAW
-147 WQEKLHKL
+147 WQEKLHEL

-165 AVAVGLAVAI
+165 AVAVGLAVAF
-175 VSISAYV
+175 VSVAAYA

-189 RNLDA
+189 RNLDD
-194 SLVDRAQQAARS
+194 SLVLRASQAAKS
-206 GALTNPTILRDVPP
+206 GVLTRLDNLQGVAP

-227 IQLGLLTS
+227 IRLGVYTAEGQRIGAIS
-235 GGEPVGSAD
+235 SVY
-244 GTLPPMAAPE
+244 PPMEEPE
-254 LAVARSPGSEP
+254 LAIAQSQEAGVYSL
-265 GIRTV
+265 RTV

-275 AHYRVVAVP
+275 EHYRVVAVP
-284 ARFCPLNDQRAC
+284 AQFCPLLHGCDEN
-296 GSGDYEAAALV
+296 GNETVPSALV

-312 KPIDRTLHNLGIVLW
+312 TPIDRTLHNLGIVLW

-356 GAAEHIARTEDLKP
+356 GEAERIARTEELKP
-370 IPVTGS
+370 IAVSGS

-429 KRGGLRPEDRQQ
+429 KKGGLRPDDRQQ

-448 QMDELTTLIGDLT
+448 QMDELTNLIGDLT

-477 LANVVEDAVIK
+477 LSNVVEDAVIK
-488 VRRRAP
+488 VRRRAQS
-494 GLEWDVQISPFPV
+494 LEWDVQLTPFPV

-525 AKYSIP
+525 AKYSAP
-531 DGAGVPRPE
+531 DAADRSTGE
-540 GEMFGTVTVR
+540 GEPAGRVSVH

-562 PGIADAD
+562 PGIAEAD

>member
-1 MTTQPPSGDFPRYT
+1 MSSQPPSDDFPRYST
-15 GQSDEEALELG
+15 KSDEETLEIG
-26 PSHNPPQP
+26 PETRNRYAGQPRPQAPFPAPSSPPPEQP
-34 GGHSPGAPQQPGG
+34 GGDPDGALPE
-47 PSPSTPQQP
+47 
-56 GGHSPG
+56 
-62 APQQPVSAPPPGAA
+62 
-76 PTGTPRRY
+76 
-84 AGPQGQPQS
+84 
-93 GPRPAQPGPGG
+93 
-104 QSAPKPEAR
+104 PEA
-113 LPQPGAGA
+113 GE
-121 PPGPP
+121 
-126 RNGNGNGNNVV
+126 NGNGTNRVA
-137 VATAARTQDW
+137 ATAARTQDW

-165 AVAVGLAVAI
+165 AVAVGLAVAF

-194 SLVDRAQQAARS
+194 SLVDRASQAASS
-206 GALTNPTILRDVPP
+206 GVLTRLSNLQEIPP

-227 IQLGLLTS
+227 ILLGVYL
-235 GGEPVGSAD
+235 AD
-244 GTLPPMAAPE
+244 GQQIGAADSTLPPMGPTE
-254 LAVARSPGSEP
+254 LQIARDQSDEAS
-265 GIRTV
+265 IRTV

-275 AHYRVVAVP
+275 PHYRVVAVP
-284 ARFCPLNDQRAC
+284 AQFCPLGQERRNCAPDELQP
-296 GSGDYEAAALV
+296 AALV

-345 QSGLRPLARLT
+345 QNGLRPLARLT
-356 GAAEHIARTEDLKP
+356 SAAERIARTEELKP

-376 DEISRLALAFNAML
+376 DEISRLAVAFNAML

-429 KRGGLRPEDRQQ
+429 KRGGLRPEDREQ

-477 LANVVEDAVIK
+477 LSNVVEDAVIK
-488 VRRRAP
+488 VRRRAS
-494 GLEWDVQISPFPV
+494 GVEWDVQLTPFPV

-525 AKYSIP
+525 AKYSVP
-531 DGAGVPRPE
+531 DDPELDREEGVPVGR
-540 GEMFGTVTVR
+540 VTVR
-550 LLDGVLT
+550 LVDGVLT

-562 PGIADAD
+562 PGISDAD